1 MMIKMAQIKPSIGNK
16 KYIMEANY
24 NKEAKYLRAK
34 KRVKELKGFYVH
46 LAIYLIINSFISVN
60 KVIRNVYQ
68 GETINEA
75 LLDFG
80 TFAVWIFWGI
90 GLAIHGLNV
99 VGLPFLFGK
108 DWEERKIQ
116 EFIDHDKDQFKAL

>member
-1 MMIKMAQIKPSIGNK
+1 
-16 KYIMEANY
+16 MEANY
-24 NKEAKYLRAK
+24 NKEEKYLRARR
-34 KRVKELKGFYVH
+34 RVKELKGFYVH
-46 LAIYLIINSFISVN
+46 LAIYLVINSFITVN
-60 KVIRNVYQ
+60 KVIRNIYE
-68 GETINEA
+68 GESMSEA
-75 LLDFG
+75 LWDFG

-116 EFIDHDKDQFKAL
+116 EFIENDKDQFNSL